1 MPEQLT
7 LYLLKVS
14 PRSQKSLT
22 QIDRSNWLLLSQP
35 YKTYEVDLWNKP
47 EWFTSKVNPVGKVPA
62 VTYGGPDVN
71 PEDPSPLSA
80 KIAESNVI
88 LEFVADL
95 YPDSG
100 LMPKDPVQRANVHHF
115 IDVTA
120 KHIDDPFYAFL
131 QGRELYDDVLKGIE
145 FVQGLLK
152 EAGYFAGW
160 RSLHHCR
167 CGISP
172 YLARLKIVAETDLGN
187 FPVGMG
193 YKLGEELKGPKF
205 AKFMK
210 YVERMLERPS
220 LKQIHDE
227 ESVITFY
234 KKIFTERAYPGE

>member
-7 LYLLKVS
+7 LYLHKVS
-14 PRSQKSLT
+14 THSQKVEMA
-22 QIDRSNWLLLSQP
+22 LLEANAP
-35 YKTYEVDLWNKP
+35 YKGYQVDLFNKP

-62 VTYGGPDVN
+62 VAYGGPDVD

-80 KIAESNVI
+80 KIIESNVI

-100 LMPKDPVQRANVHHF
+100 LLPKDPVLRANVRFF
-115 IDVTA
+115 IDAIT
-120 KHIDDPFYAFL
+120 KHVQEPVYAFL
-131 QGRELYDDVLKGIE
+131 QGLESYENVLKGIE
-145 FVQGLLK
+145 FIQGLLD
-152 EAGYFAGW
+152 EGREFAIGD
-160 RSLHHCR
+160 HYTIADACIIPH
-167 CGISP
+167 I
-172 YLARLKIVAETDLGN
+172 AKLKIVTETDIGK

-220 LKQIHDE
+220 FKQTHDE
-227 ESVITFY
+227 ESVITVF
-234 KKIFTERAYPGE
+234 KRLFAGRVQ